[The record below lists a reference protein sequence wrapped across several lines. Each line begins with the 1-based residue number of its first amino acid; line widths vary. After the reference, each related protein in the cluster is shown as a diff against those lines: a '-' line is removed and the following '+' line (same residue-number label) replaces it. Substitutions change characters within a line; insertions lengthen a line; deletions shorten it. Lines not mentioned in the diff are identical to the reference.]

1 MKNKF
6 ILMSLFLGT
15 FYGFSQHKFSTYSA
29 HKSITEA
36 IRINSELIAGRT
48 SFFEKQAEE
57 KPLMFQKTKT
67 RIEEFN
73 RLSNNLSEYIERL
86 QSEANTEQVLY
97 DLLEDDHYKNI
108 LFRRGGALS
117 FKGVRLKVKI
127 DSLYNHSVKINV
139 HKLSQLENFYNGH
152 FKTNDVFY
160 DHDGNEIDYFKYR
173 FYDKTNYG
181 IMMSMNCLLLDVKTF
196 QLLYYGTIMSY

>member
-1 MKNKF
+1 MKNKL
-6 ILMSLFLGT
+6 ILLSLFLVSLH
-15 FYGFSQHKFSTYSA
+15 GFSQHKFLTYSA

-36 IRINSELIAGRT
+36 IRINNELIAGRT

-67 RIEEFN
+67 RVVEFN
-73 RLSNNLSEYIERL
+73 RLSNNLSKYIEKL
-86 QSEANTEQVLY
+86 QKEANTEQVLY
-97 DLLEDDHYKNI
+97 DLLVDDFYENI
-108 LFRRGGALS
+108 LFEKEEGLS
-117 FKGVRLKVKI
+117 YKGKRLKVKI
-127 DSLYNHSVKINV
+127 DSLYNHAIKINV

-160 DHDGNEIDYFKYR
+160 DHDGNEIDYFKYH
-173 FYDKTNYG
+173 FYDKSNYG

-196 QLLYYGTIMSY
+196 QLLYYGTVMSY